1 MKNKENGEQIVILER
16 NGIFLVGCME
26 TKYKFLW
33 FFPYKDFRC
42 YYKELNL
49 PAHFSTLK
57 RAEDYVKKI
66 SKPDV
71 YHKVK
76 NKIKI

>member
-1 MKNKENGEQIVILER
+1 MVNTNEIVILER
-16 NGIFLVGCME
+16 NGKFLVGEME

-42 YYKELNL
+42 YYNEIYR
-49 PAHFSTLK
+49 PAHFSTIEE
-57 RAEDYVKKI
+57 AQEYVKKI

-76 NKIKI
+76 I